1 MVSVE
6 EKSWHRTVAGMDQG
20 DERKRTADEMSKASF
35 LQHQNW
41 GLAELRDKLRG
52 SLFTAWVV
60 LGIKA
65 A

>member
-1 MVSVE
+1 VVSVE

-20 DERKRTADEMSKASF
+20 DERKQTADEMSKAFF

-52 SLFTAWVV
+52 NLFTA
-60 LGIKA
+60 
-65 A
+65 